1 MKKIDC
7 AILLLHLLVREN
19 GATTGQLEAVARAI
33 MALGKSEENE

>member
-7 AILLLHLLVREN
+7 AVILLHLLVNEN

-33 MALGKSEENE
+33 MALGKSGEDE

>member
-7 AILLLHLLVREN
+7 AIILLQLLVRVN
-19 GATTGQLEAVARAI
+19 GVTMGQLEAVARAI

>member
-7 AILLLHLLVREN
+7 AILLLQILFREN
-19 GATTGQLEAVARAI
+19 GATIGQLEAVARAI